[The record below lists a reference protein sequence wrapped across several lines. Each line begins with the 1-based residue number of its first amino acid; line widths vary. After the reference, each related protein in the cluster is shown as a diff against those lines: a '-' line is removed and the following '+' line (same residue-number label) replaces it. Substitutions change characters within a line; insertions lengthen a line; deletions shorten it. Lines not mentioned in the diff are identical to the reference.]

1 MLSLRAD
8 SIISGKRVITWMF
21 IYPHPSAKPTPV
33 SSPDSVV
40 AKRLPLAS
48 SNPEG
53 EAFTSLPPLGQNTP
67 VEYFEARFDALSAS
81 VLGKVAAHRADG

>member
-1 MLSLRAD
+1 MKTL
-8 SIISGKRVITWMF
+8 ISQTYGLT
-21 IYPHPSAKPTPV
+21 AV

-53 EAFTSLPPLGQNTP
+53 EADISLPPLGEGVTP
-67 VEYFEARFDALSAS
+67 KA
-81 VLGKVAAHRADG
+81 